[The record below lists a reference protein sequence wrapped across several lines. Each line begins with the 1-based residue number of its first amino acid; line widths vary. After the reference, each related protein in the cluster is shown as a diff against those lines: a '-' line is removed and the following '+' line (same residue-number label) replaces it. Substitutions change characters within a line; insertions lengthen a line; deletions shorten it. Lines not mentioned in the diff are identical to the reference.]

1 MSRESVTHASFALSP
16 RDSHEHHRVATPLE
30 LFFDLASVVAIASL
44 RGR

>member
-16 RDSHEHHRVATPLE
+16 RDSHENHRMATPLE
-30 LFFDLASVVAIASL
+30 LFFAIASVAAIAVL